1 VTGPGGFQHGG
12 LTRGEGLAYLHPNEA
27 IMGVEAGAEALVEE
41 MEGGGGDTYEFDIDI
56 DGADMDERELARVVK
71 REFDK
76 TLERRL
82 TR

>member
-1 VTGPGGFQHGG
+1 MAHRG
-12 LTRGEGLAYLHPNEA
+12 LTNGEGPAYLHPNEA
-27 IMGVEAGAEALVEE
+27 ILPVHEGAEALVEE
-41 MEGGGGDTYEFDIDI
+41 MGGGGGDTYEFDIDI

-76 TLERRL
+76 TLQRRL